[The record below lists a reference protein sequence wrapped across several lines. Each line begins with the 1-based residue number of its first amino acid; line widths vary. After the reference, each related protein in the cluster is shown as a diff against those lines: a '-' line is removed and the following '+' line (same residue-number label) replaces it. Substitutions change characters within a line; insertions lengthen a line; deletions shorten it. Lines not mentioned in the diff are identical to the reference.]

1 MTLWARGREGELV
14 CSIWYPGNTKVLTK
28 DWAQTEAGFV
38 SVEKRVPKNVHTRQM
53 DKPNLSEHR
62 GFPG

>member
-1 MTLWARGREGELV
+1 MNWFAASGT
-14 CSIWYPGNTKVLTK
+14 PGNTKVLTK
-28 DWAQTEAGFV
+28 DWTQTEACFV